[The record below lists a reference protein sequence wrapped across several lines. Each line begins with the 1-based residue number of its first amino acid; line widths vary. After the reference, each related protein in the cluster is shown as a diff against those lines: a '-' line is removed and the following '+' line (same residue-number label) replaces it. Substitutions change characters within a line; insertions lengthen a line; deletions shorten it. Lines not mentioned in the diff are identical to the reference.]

1 MFDYIILASV
11 LLLSGLLFYL
21 ISLIKKSINTQG
33 SEDEE
38 TAEDDNRLTEMVL
51 SIKEIKDDVKNFK
64 SPMEKLQT
72 FMAGSAEVGS
82 FAEWNLGSII
92 KDFLPS
98 EMYVERWRPDE
109 TNRANVEFAIK
120 LENNLFLPIDSKVP
134 YTSYTN
140 YLSALKQGD
149 RNAAEI
155 HKSEIRTFVI
165 DEAKK
170 ITKYIV
176 EGRTPNLA
184 YMYIPSEDCLRIILS
199 LKHDATDKSLPEY
212 FASLERKVLIVG
224 PNLLATE
231 LSILLA
237 NQQRIIISERADHVL
252 AALHDVEN
260 EFIQLKSNANSIKS
274 NAQTLSNNIDKQ
286 TTRVNQMGKSI
297 DRMKQLSNED
307 AND

>member
-1 MFDYIILASV
+1 MFDSIILASI

-21 ISLIKKSINTQG
+21 ISLIKKSISTQG
-33 SEDEE
+33 SKDEDI
-38 TAEDDNRLTEMVL
+38 AEDDDRLDQLVF
-51 SIKEIKDDVKNFK
+51 SVKEIKEGVNRFQ

-72 FMAGSAEVGS
+72 FMAGSAQVGT

-92 KDFLPS
+92 KDFIPR
-98 EMYVERWRPDE
+98 EMYVENWKPDE
-109 TNRANVEFAIK
+109 SSNSKVEFAIK
-120 LENNLFLPIDSKVP
+120 LENGLFLPIDSKNP
-134 YTSYTN
+134 YTAYTN
-140 YLSALKQGD
+140 YVTALKEGD
-149 RNAAEI
+149 KEEADKQKGEI
-155 HKSEIRTFVI
+155 KAFVI
-165 DEAKK
+165 REAKK

-176 EGRTPNLA
+176 DGRTPNLA
-184 YMYIPSEDCLRIILS
+184 YMYIPSEDCLRIIFS
-199 LKHDATDKSLPEY
+199 LKHDATDKKLPE
-212 FASLERKVLIVG
+212 FIAGEERKVLIVG
-224 PNLLATE
+224 PNMLATE

-260 EFIQLKSNANSIKS
+260 EFIQLKSNANKIKS
-274 NAQTLSNNIDKQ
+274 NAQNLSNNIDKQ